1 MRLLRQTGMACAC
14 LLLALAAHA
23 TSLTG
28 LQRVADRDTAYGDWV
43 AAPRTT
49 LWATTDSPLHWSK
62 LEILAYTHDHP
73 APYALVLHGMVG
85 GILWKAGLASTG
97 GTDNLS
103 AILYAMGF
111 NVYELHRRGY
121 GNSEGPSAEEI
132 QTARGLDTGGLIK
145 ETDYDLSAAIKL
157 IEKQPG
163 VIPVGVVAGHSFG
176 GLESVHLADTPW
188 GRHLVGSVNLAGGYS
203 FVHKDG
209 ATTLPL
215 DFFRQYGITHKP
227 VLFIYSETDWLNP
240 VSFVRSWF
248 SLLPDNPKSELI
260 FVKTLSQIDGHDG
273 ITMGDGADR
282 WIGPLQDFVLGLVG
296 TDPQQ
301 GTTQAG
307 VH

>member
-1 MRLLRQTGMACAC
+1 MRLRWQTGMACAC
-14 LLLALAAHA
+14 LLLTLAAHA
-23 TSLTG
+23 ASLTG

-62 LEILAYTHDHP
+62 LEILAYTHAHP
-73 APYALVLHGMVG
+73 APYALVLHGAMSGVLFRPG
-85 GILWKAGLASTG
+85 HMSTG
-97 GTDNLS
+97 GTDNLC

-111 NVYELHRRGY
+111 NVYALHRRGY
-121 GNSEGPSAEEI
+121 DNSEGPSAEEI
-132 QTARGLDTGGLIK
+132 QTARGLDTAGFIK

-188 GRHLVGSVNLAGGYS
+188 GQHLVGSINLAGGYS
-203 FVHKDG
+203 FIHKDG
-209 ATTLPL
+209 ATSLPL
-215 DFFRQYGITHKP
+215 DFFRQYGMTHKAA
-227 VLFIYSETDWLNP
+227 LFIYSDTDWINP

-248 SLLPDNPKSELI
+248 SLLPDNPDNRLV

-273 ITMGDGADR
+273 ITMGDGADH
-282 WIGPLQDFVLGLVG
+282 WMGPLQDFVLSLVG
-296 TDPQQ
+296 TDPLQMPV
-301 GTTQAG
+301 QASAR
-307 VH
+307 